1 MSIDLQF
8 GRKQTSTSNE
18 AVFKSSAFDSSSS
31 AMMLV
36 DRDLKVQFINKATVD
51 LLNRHQDA
59 FKTLW
64 PDFSANKM
72 IGVCIDVFHK
82 NPAHQ
87 RAILADPSRLPYKTD
102 IAIGDLKIE
111 LNVSA
116 ILDPKG
122 KYVGTTLTWEDV
134 TAQRSHA
141 GILDALNRGKA
152 LIEFTLDGR
161 ITGANENFCRTVG
174 YSREEIVG
182 KHHSMFVDGD
192 YRRSEEYKDFWKQLG
207 EGRYQAG
214 KFRRV
219 GRGGKTIW
227 LDASYNPIVD
237 KLGRPFKVV
246 KLADDITDIEE
257 ERERNEKDRV
267 ARENEQALV
276 VQGLAKGLAE
286 LSAGNLTHRI
296 AEPFP
301 GVYEDLRQNFNQSIS
316 KLQAAMRKI
325 AGSADGISSEAAG
338 ISSSADNLAMRTE
351 QQAASLEETAAAL
364 EEVTTTVRGTASAS
378 KEASQAV
385 TVART
390 DAETA
395 QNVMKQTLS
404 AMSQIETS
412 SGQIGSIISVM
423 EEIAF
428 QTNLLSLNA
437 GVEAARAGDAGRG
450 FAVVA
455 TEVRALAQ
463 RSAEASREI
472 KELISNSSSHI
483 EAGGRY
489 VRQAGE
495 ALGHIAT
502 KVVEINGLVE
512 NIAASAQEQSIALSE
527 VNVAVNQMDQFTQQ
541 NAAMVE
547 ETTAASHSMNNEA
560 QELSRLISEFQVE
573 GGASNVTGFPME
585 SDLESHTGVRLRASR

>member
-8 GRKQTSTSNE
+8 GRRSNAAVNE
-18 AVFKSSAFDSSSS
+18 AVFKNSAFDSSSS

-36 DRDLKVQFINKATVD
+36 DRDLTVQYVNKATIA
-51 LLNRHQDA
+51 LLTRHEEA
-59 FKTLW
+59 FRKVW
-64 PDFSANKM
+64 PSFSVANM
-72 IGVCIDVFHK
+72 VGTCIDIFHK

-87 RAILADPSRLPYKTD
+87 RAMLADPSRLPYKTD
-102 IAIGDLKIE
+102 IAIGDIKIE
-111 LNVSA
+111 LNISA
-116 ILDPKG
+116 INDPKG
-122 KYVGTTLTWEDV
+122 RYVGSTLTWEDV
-134 TAQRSHA
+134 TEQRSNA
-141 GILDALNRGKA
+141 GILDALNRGQA
-152 LIEFTLDGR
+152 LIEFSLDGKVM
-161 ITGANENFCRTVG
+161 AVNENFCRTMG
-174 YSREEIVG
+174 YSRDEVIG
-182 KHHSMFVDGD
+182 KHHSLFVEAD

-207 EGRYQAG
+207 EGKYQAG
-214 KFRRV
+214 KFKRL
-219 GRGGKTIW
+219 GRGGKTVW
-227 LDASYNPIVD
+227 LEASYNPIVD

-246 KLADDITDIEE
+246 KLAEDVTQIEE
-257 ERERNEKDRV
+257 ERERNEKERL
-267 ARENEQALV
+267 AREREQSLV
-276 VQGLAKGLAE
+276 VEGLATGLAE

-296 AEPFP
+296 SEPFP
-301 GVYEDLRQNFNQSIS
+301 GVYENLRQNFNQSIT

-325 AGSADGISSEAAG
+325 ANSADGISSEAAG

-351 QQAASLEETAAAL
+351 QQAASLEQTAAAL
-364 EEVTTTVRGTASAS
+364 EQVTTTVRGTASAS

-395 QNVMKQTLS
+395 QSVMKQTLT
-404 AMSQIETS
+404 AMSQIEAS
-412 SGQIGSIISVM
+412 SGQIGNIISVM

-472 KELISNSSSHI
+472 KELISNSSNHI

-489 VRQAGE
+489 VRQAGD
-495 ALGHIAT
+495 ALGHIAA

-547 ETTAASHSMNNEA
+547 ETTAASHSMNSEA
-560 QELSRLISEFQVE
+560 QELARLISEFQVE
-573 GGASNVTGFPME
+573 GGGTGAGAFPME
-585 SDLESHTGVRLRASR
+585 SDLEMHTGLRLRASR

>member
-8 GRKQTSTSNE
+8 GRRSNTAVNE
-18 AVFKSSAFDSSSS
+18 AVFKNSAFDSSSS

-36 DRDLKVQFINKATVD
+36 DRNLTVQYVNKATIT
-51 LLNRHQDA
+51 LLTRHEEA
-59 FKTLW
+59 FRKLW
-64 PDFSANKM
+64 PSFSVANM
-72 IGVCIDVFHK
+72 VGTCIDIFHK
-82 NPAHQ
+82 NPAHK
-87 RAILADPSRLPYKTD
+87 RGMLADPSRLPYKTD
-102 IAIGDLKIE
+102 IAVGDIKIE
-111 LNVSA
+111 LNISA
-116 ILDPKG
+116 INDPKG
-122 KYVGTTLTWEDV
+122 RYVGSALTWEDV
-134 TAQRSHA
+134 TEQRSNA
-141 GILDALNRGKA
+141 GILDALNRGQA
-152 LIEFTLDGR
+152 LIEFTLDGKVM
-161 ITGANENFCRTVG
+161 AVNENFCRTMG
-174 YSREEIVG
+174 YSREEVIG
-182 KHHSMFVDGD
+182 KHHSLFVEAD

-207 EGRYQAG
+207 EGKYQAG
-214 KFRRV
+214 KFKRV
-219 GRGGKTIW
+219 GRGGKAVW
-227 LDASYNPIVD
+227 LEASYNPIVD

-246 KLADDITDIEE
+246 KLAEDVTEIEE
-257 ERERNEKDRV
+257 ERERNEKERV
-267 ARENEQALV
+267 AREREQTLV
-276 VQGLAKGLAE
+276 VEGLATGLAE

-296 AEPFP
+296 SEPFP
-301 GVYEDLRQNFNQSIS
+301 GVYENLRQNFNQSIT

-325 AGSADGISSEAAG
+325 ANSADGISSEAAG

-351 QQAASLEETAAAL
+351 QQAASLEQTAAAL
-364 EEVTTTVRGTASAS
+364 EQVTTTVRGTASSS

-385 TVART
+385 KVART

-395 QNVMKQTLS
+395 QSVMKQTLT
-404 AMSQIETS
+404 AMSQIEAS
-412 SGQIGSIISVM
+412 SGQIGNIISVM

-489 VRQAGE
+489 VRQAGD
-495 ALGHIAT
+495 ALGHIAA

-547 ETTAASHSMNNEA
+547 ETTAASHSMNSEA
-560 QELSRLISEFQVE
+560 QELARLISEFQVE
-573 GGASNVTGFPME
+573 GGGAGAGAFPME
-585 SDLESHTGVRLRASR
+585 SDLEMHTGIRLRASR

>member
-1 MSIDLQF
+1 MSIGMKF
-8 GRKQTSTSNE
+8 GNKRSAADRE
-18 AVFKSSAFDSSSS
+18 AIFKNSAFDSSSS

-36 DRDLKVQFINKATVD
+36 DRDFKVQFLNTATID
-51 LLNRHQDA
+51 LLKRHQQA
-59 FKTLW
+59 FRQVW
-64 PDFSANKM
+64 PDFKPENM

-87 RAILADPSRLPYKTD
+87 RSMLADASRLPYKTD

-116 ILDPKG
+116 IFDPKG
-122 KYVGTTLTWEDV
+122 AYAGCTLTWEDV
-134 TAQRSHA
+134 TAQRSNA
-141 GILDALNRGKA
+141 GVLDALNRGQA
-152 LIEFTLDGR
+152 LIEFTLDGK
-161 ITGANENFCRTVG
+161 IMAVNDNFCRAMG
-174 YSREEIVG
+174 YSREELIG
-182 KHHSMFVDGD
+182 KHHSMFVDNE
-192 YRRSEEYKDFWKQLG
+192 YRRSEEYVAFWKQLG
-207 EGRYQAG
+207 EGRFQAG
-214 KFRRV
+214 KYRRIA
-219 GRGGKTIW
+219 RGGKTVW
-227 LDASYNPIVD
+227 LEASYNPIMD

-246 KLADDITDIEE
+246 KLADDITDIEL
-257 ERERNEKDRV
+257 EREQNEKERA
-267 ARENEQALV
+267 AREAEQTLV
-276 VQGLAKGLAE
+276 VQGLAKALAQ
-286 LSAGNLTHRI
+286 LSAGNLTYRI
-296 AEPFP
+296 TEAFP
-301 GVYEDLRQNFNQSIS
+301 GVYEELRQNFNQSIM
-316 KLQAAMRKI
+316 KLQTAMKKI
-325 AGSADGISSEAAG
+325 AISAGGIGVEAAG

-351 QQAASLEETAAAL
+351 QQAASLEQTAAAL

-378 KEASQAV
+378 RDSSQAV
-385 TVART
+385 AIARA
-390 DAETA
+390 DAENA

-404 AMSQIETS
+404 AMSQIEAS
-412 SGQIGSIISVM
+412 SGQIGNIISVM

-495 ALGHIAT
+495 ALGHIAA

-547 ETTAASHSMNNEA
+547 ETTASSHSMNSEA
-560 QELSRLISEFQVE
+560 QELSRLISEFQIE
-573 GGASNVTGFPME
+573 GSASSASGFPME
-585 SDLESHTGVRLRASR
+585 SDLEMHTGLRLRAGR